1 MRRIS
6 CRPSP
11 VPSRGSTRTRSGALR
26 AATSSASSALPALAT
41 GTRPGSPR
49 SSAKRPARTAGWGS
63 TMATRVTHR
72 TFPAEGKDTLNFAR
86 GYRETD
92 VGTDSDAGP
101 RARAP
106 DQALRRRP
114 ARARRG
120 RPGRPRRR
128 VLRAARAQRRRQ
140 DDADLGRLQPDP
152 NHLGRGARVRPRAR
166 HQPGAADDRARRA
179 GHQPRP
185 LPRRGGDARLPRRLL
200 RHEPRGR
207 PPPGERDDRRLRP
220 AREGGGARAQALR
233 RHAAA
238 AAARPRAHAR
248 AAPGHPR
255 RADGRRRLRAAA
267 RALAL
272 HPPTARRGHDDP
284 AHHALPRGGR
294 GAVRGDRA
302 DPRRPHHR
310 PRLVR
315 GPARCLRR
323 RLARR
328 RLRQGDGRSGRT
340 IPHVKLTIVG
350 GGGFRVPLV
359 YGALVARR
367 DRLPFDEVVLHDVD
381 AGRMER
387 MGGVLDGLAA
397 ERGAELPFRTT
408 THLGDAVDGADFVF
422 CAIRV
427 GRLEGRVVDES
438 VPLSLGVLGQ
448 ETTGPGGICFALR
461 TIPAMVDLA
470 ETIEQRAPRAWLIN
484 FTNPAGMVTEAAQQ
498 VLGDRVVGICDSPS
512 GLCRR
517 VARALGLRPEQMW
530 FDYFGLNPL
539 GWLKAAH
546 DAERDR
552 LPELL
557 ADDDAL
563 GGFEEGRLFGGEW
576 LRALGMIPNE
586 YLYYFYEDAVA
597 RMGESPRGAYLL
609 ESQAAFYAQNG
620 QDPAQA
626 LQAWRATRAE
636 RDRTYMAAERLAAGV
651 EADHD
656 DGGDGGGYEGEAM
669 AVVEA
674 IANNTRAIMILNTA
688 NRSAL
693 PFLDERAVV
702 EVPCIVGRTGP
713 VPVAV
718 GPVPAHA
725 QALVTAIKD
734 VERTTIEAAR
744 EDSPELAIRALAL
757 HPLVPSVAAARL
769 IFDGYRSRLPE
780 LAERFT

>member
-1 MRRIS
+1 MRRMS

-11 VPSRGSTRTRSGALR
+11 VPSMGSTRTRSGALR

-86 GYRETD
+86 GYREMD

-120 RPGRPRRR
+120 RPDRPRRR

-152 NHLGRGARVRPRAR
+152 DHLGRGARVRPRAR
-166 HQPGAADDRARRA
+166 DQPGAADDRARRA

-200 RHEPRGR
+200 RHEPRRR

-220 AREGGGARAQALR
+220 AREGGGARAQALG

-248 AAPGHPR
+248 AASGHPR
-255 RADGRRRLRAAA
+255 RTDGRRRLRAAD
-267 RALAL
+267 RAVAL

-315 GPARCLRR
+315 GPARRLRR

-328 RLRQGDGRSGRT
+328 RLREGDGGAGRT

-359 YGALVARR
+359 YGALLARR

-381 AGRMER
+381 AGRMDR
-387 MGGVLDGLAA
+387 MGPVLDGLAA
-397 ERGAELPFRTT
+397 ERGAALPFRATT
-408 THLGDAVDGADFVF
+408 DLGDAVEGADFVF

-427 GRLEGRVVDES
+427 GQLEGRVVDES

-461 TIPAMVDLA
+461 TIPEMVRLA
-470 ETIEQRAPRAWLIN
+470 ETVAERAPGAWLVN
-484 FTNPAGMVTEAAQQ
+484 FTNPAGMVTEALQR

-512 GLCRR
+512 SLCRR
-517 VARALGLRPEQMW
+517 VARAVPPPAAPPPRPPAPPPRC
-530 FDYFGLNPL
+530 GSTTS
-539 GWLKAAH
+539 GSTTSA
-546 DAERDR
+546 
-552 LPELL
+552 
-557 ADDDAL
+557 
-563 GGFEEGRLFGGEW
+563 GC
-576 LRALGMIPNE
+576 
-586 YLYYFYEDAVA
+586 A
-597 RMGESPRGAYLL
+597 RRTTPR
-609 ESQAAFYAQNG
+609 
-620 QDPAQA
+620 
-626 LQAWRATRAE
+626 
-636 RDRTYMAAERLAAGV
+636 
-651 EADHD
+651 
-656 DGGDGGGYEGEAM
+656 
-669 AVVEA
+669 A
-674 IANNTRAIMILNTA
+674 IA
-688 NRSAL
+688 
-693 PFLDERAVV
+693 
-702 EVPCIVGRTGP
+702 C
-713 VPVAV
+713 
-718 GPVPAHA
+718 PAC
-725 QALVTAIKD
+725 
-734 VERTTIEAAR
+734 
-744 EDSPELAIRALAL
+744 
-757 HPLVPSVAAARL
+757 
-769 IFDGYRSRLPE
+769 SR
-780 LAERFT
+780 